1 MQRERM
7 ASRIGFLFVSA
18 GCAIGLGNVWRFP
31 YITGKYG
38 GAVFVVA
45 YLFFLLMLAL
55 PLLIMEF
62 SVGRASQQ
70 NLGNALRVLEP
81 EGTSWHRMG
90 WLSIVGCYL
99 LMMFYI
105 PVAGWMLFYVWRT
118 ATGQLDLAPDQMP
131 AAFGSM
137 LADPSGMTFW
147 AFLTSILCFIVCG
160 FGLRRGI
167 ERVVKFM
174 MTGLLVIMIG
184 LALRAV
190 TLPGALDGLTFYL
203 APDWERAVNAGI
215 WSLLNDAMNQ
225 AFFTLGLGIGSMCIF
240 GSYLG
245 REYTITQESIWIVCL
260 DTFVA
265 MMSGFII
272 FPACFAFG
280 VQPDSGPGLIFITLP
295 NVFNAMS
302 GGRFWGTLFFIFMSS
317 AALTTVITDI
327 ENIISY
333 SMDVWKWS
341 RHKSTLVNGVLL
353 TLLTLPC
360 VLGFNVLS
368 DIQPLGKG
376 STLMDLEDFILSNNL
391 LSIGAVTFMLF
402 CCHRFGWGWD
412 KFMAETDAGRGVKFP
427 KFLRFYLTWILPL
440 VVALVFVQGY
450 IQKFFS

>member
-1 MQRERM
+1 MHREKM

-38 GAVFVVA
+38 GAVFVAA

-81 EGTSWHRMG
+81 EGSSWHRMG
-90 WLSIVGCYL
+90 WISIVGSYL

-105 PVAGWMLFYVWRT
+105 PVAGWMLFYVWKT
-118 ATGQLDLAPDQMP
+118 ASGALDIAPEQMG

-137 LADPSGMTFW
+137 LADPWSMTFW
-147 AFLTSILCFIVCG
+147 AFLTSLIGFAVCG
-160 FGLRRGI
+160 LGLRNGV
-167 ERVVKFM
+167 ERVVKVM

-184 LALRAV
+184 LAVRSV
-190 TLPGALDGLTFYL
+190 TLPGALEGLSFYL
-203 APDWERAVNAGI
+203 APDWERAVEAGI
-215 WSLLNDAMNQ
+215 GSLLNDAMNQ

-245 REYTITQESIWIVCL
+245 REYTITQESLWIVCL

-265 MMSGFII
+265 LMSGFII

-280 VQPDSGPGLIFITLP
+280 VEPGAGPGLIFITLP
-295 NVFNAMS
+295 NVFNSMS
-302 GGRFWGTLFFIFMSS
+302 GGHFWGTLFFVFMSA
-317 AALTTVITDI
+317 AALTTVITVI

-333 SMDVWKWS
+333 SMDVWHWS
-341 RHKSTLVNGVLL
+341 RRRATWINGMIL
-353 TLLTLPC
+353 TVLTLPC
-360 VLGFNVLS
+360 ILGFNVFS
-368 DIQPLGKG
+368 GIQPLGTG

-391 LSIGAVTFMLF
+391 LSLGAITFMLF

-412 KFMAETDAGRGVKFP
+412 KFMTEADSGQGVKFP
-427 KFLRFYLTWILPL
+427 KWLRFYVTWILPCI
-440 VVALVFVQGY
+440 VVLVFIQGY
-450 IQKFFS
+450 VQKFL

>member
-1 MQRERM
+1 MQREKM

-81 EGTSWHRMG
+81 KGSSWHRMG
-90 WLSIVGCYL
+90 WISLVGSYL

-118 ATGQLDLAPDQMP
+118 ATGQLALASDQMP

-137 LADPSGMTFW
+137 LADPAGMTFW
-147 AFLTSILCFIVCG
+147 AFLTSVCCFIVCG

-167 ERVVKFM
+167 ERVVKGM

-184 LALRAV
+184 LAIRAV
-190 TLPGALDGLTFYL
+190 TLPGALEGLSFYL
-203 APDWERAVNAGI
+203 APDWQRAVDAGI

-245 REYTITQESIWIVCL
+245 REYTIHAGIDL
-260 DTFVA
+260 DRLSGYLCGHDVGFHHLPRLLRLRRGAGFRPRTDFHYPAQRVQRHVRRAFLGHFVLRVHERRRA
-265 MMSGFII
+265 DYG
-272 FPACFAFG
+272 
-280 VQPDSGPGLIFITLP
+280 DH
-295 NVFNAMS
+295 
-302 GGRFWGTLFFIFMSS
+302 
-317 AALTTVITDI
+317 
-327 ENIISY
+327 
-333 SMDVWKWS
+333 
-341 RHKSTLVNGVLL
+341 RH
-353 TLLTLPC
+353 
-360 VLGFNVLS
+360 
-368 DIQPLGKG
+368 
-376 STLMDLEDFILSNNL
+376 
-391 LSIGAVTFMLF
+391 
-402 CCHRFGWGWD
+402 
-412 KFMAETDAGRGVKFP
+412 
-427 KFLRFYLTWILPL
+427 
-440 VVALVFVQGY
+440 
-450 IQKFFS
+450 

>member
-1 MQRERM
+1 MAQREQL
-7 ASRIGFLFVSA
+7 ASRLGFLFLSA

-31 YITGKYG
+31 FITGKYG
-38 GAVFVVA
+38 GAVFLVA
-45 YLFFLLMLAL
+45 YLVFLLGMGL
-55 PLLIMEF
+55 PILIMEF
-62 SVGRASQQ
+62 TVGRASRR
-70 NLGNALRVLEP
+70 NMSRAFRELKPGSKWSYF
-81 EGTSWHRMG
+81 GCF
-90 WLSIVGCYL
+90 SIIGSYA

-105 PVAGWMLFYVWRT
+105 PVAGWMMYYCWATVTGTLSVPVDQVPGVFSNLLASPGIMLFWTLV
-118 ATGQLDLAPDQMP
+118 ASLGC
-131 AAFGSM
+131 FG
-137 LADPSGMTFW
+137 
-147 AFLTSILCFIVCG
+147 VCAL
-160 FGLRRGI
+160 GLQKGV

-174 MTGLLVIMIG
+174 MGGLLIIVVG
-184 LALRAV
+184 LAVHSL
-190 TLPGALDGLTFYL
+190 TLPGSMKGVAFYL
-203 APDWERAVNAGI
+203 VPDLQRAMDAGI
-215 WSLLNDAMNQ
+215 MSLLNDAMNQ

-280 VQPDSGPGLIFITLP
+280 VEPGSGPGLIFITLP
-295 NVFNAMS
+295 NVFNSMS
-302 GGRFWGTLFFIFMSS
+302 GGRFWGTLFFVFMSV
-317 AALTTVITDI
+317 AALTTVITVI

-341 RHKSTLVNGVLL
+341 RRKSTVVNGVAL

-368 DIQPLGKG
+368 GIQPLGKG

-391 LSIGAVTFMLF
+391 LSIGAITFMLF
-402 CCHRFGWGWD
+402 CCHKFGWGWD

-427 KFLRFYLTWILPL
+427 RFLRFYLTWILPL